1 MPNLTIPPNVTIPP
15 DVTLPPD
22 VAIPPDVAVPDL
34 TAALRP
40 PGLDPDMHRP
50 VPAVHGRWRD
60 QFAPLAGAL
69 DVSVARLIGGAAVL
83 GVAAVLGWRLLAPP
97 PPPADMQL
105 PFADPAV
112 LAADTAPT
120 DTTTA
125 ATPEGEVVVHVV
137 GAVAQAGVE
146 HLPQGSRVVDALD
159 AAGGSA
165 PDADLAHLNLAQVLD
180 DGQQVY
186 VARIGEV
193 PPAPEPTPAGATSAA
208 GPSAKVNLN
217 TASAAELDSLPGV
230 GPATAEAIIAAREEH
245 RFGSVDDLLDVRGIG
260 DAKLAELRDRVTV

>member
-1 MPNLTIPPNVTIPP
+1 MSNLTIPP
-15 DVTLPPD
+15 D
-22 VAIPPDVAVPDL
+22 VAHATDPLA
-34 TAALRP
+34 TSLRP
-40 PGLDPDMHRP
+40 PQLDPDLSRP
-50 VPAVHGRWRD
+50 APAVHGRWRD

-69 DVSVARLIGGAAVL
+69 DVSVPRLIGGAAAL

-97 PPPADMQL
+97 SPPADMQL

-112 LAADTAPT
+112 LAADAAPAGTAPA
-120 DTTTA
+120 DTTSP
-125 ATPEGEVVVHVV
+125 TPEGEVVVHVV
-137 GAVAQAGVE
+137 GAVTQAGVE
-146 HLPQGSRVVDALD
+146 HLPPGSRVVDALE
-159 AAGGSA
+159 AAGGTA
-165 PDADLAHLNLAQVLD
+165 PDADLTHLNLAQFLD

-193 PPAPEPTPAGATSAA
+193 PPTPAPDATSGATSAA
-208 GPSAKVNLN
+208 GPAAKVNLN
-217 TASAAELDSLPGV
+217 TASADELDELPGV